1 MSTNARRTHTV
12 VFDLLVEAAKRGNA
26 EEVRRILKNKHPAM
40 CANRALAT
48 AAAWG
53 NTECLELLLL
63 AADPCTEDSLAL
75 RWAAEFGQ
83 LECVQR
89 LIPVSNIRDGDS
101 GALFAACEYEYKDCI
116 DVLFEESDVC
126 AVLHNLK
133 HEYPNNYEK
142 WMYLQ
147 QKYEAQLLHTALA
160 ECSTEPKKHSK
171 L

>member
-1 MSTNARRTHTV
+1 MSEHNNRLLKSAAYHGRIEDVARLIPISDPT
-12 VFDLLVEAAKRGNA
+12 DENSEALR
-26 EEVRRILKNKHPAM
+26 L
-40 CANRALAT
+40 ALAV
-48 AAAWG
+48 
-53 NTECLELLLL
+53 
-63 AADPCTEDSLAL
+63 
-75 RWAAEFGQ
+75 GQ
-83 LECVQR
+83 LECVQQR

-101 GALFAACEYEYKDCI
+101 GALFATCEYEYNDCI

-147 QKYEAQLLHTALA
+147 QKYEARLLHTALA